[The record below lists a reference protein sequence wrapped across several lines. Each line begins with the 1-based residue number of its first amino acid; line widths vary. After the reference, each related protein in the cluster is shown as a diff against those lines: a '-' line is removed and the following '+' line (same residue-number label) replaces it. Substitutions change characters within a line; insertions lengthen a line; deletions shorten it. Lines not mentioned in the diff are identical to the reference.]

1 MSDVLTCIREFAFK
15 KNEKHIAVALSGG
28 ADSMTLL
35 VALYMLKDEL
45 GITLSAVHI
54 NHMLRGEESDRDEA
68 FVRRVC
74 KKMGVPLNVHRIDV
88 DSIAEEEK
96 ISVELAARNVRYEIF
111 DNTECDA
118 LATAHNAD
126 DNFETV
132 LFRLTRKTGI
142 SGLCGIPVRRGKYIR
157 PLLNCSREEVERFCR
172 ENGVPFVTDSTNL
185 SDDFTRNRLRH
196 SVVPIMKTLNPSLLT
211 SFAKTL
217 ELLKDDSDYID
228 SVAKNEFLKRFD
240 GEKLNVKDF
249 VTLHRAVSSRVIS
262 YYLDHFSQSGNYH
275 VNAVVKIALF
285 GGRTELKN
293 GRMIKCAD
301 GYLAFEEDK
310 SVTFCVNLL
319 KEKLDLTKEKGKIH
333 NLLLKNAIDCDK
345 IVGSLVIR
353 TRLSGDSI
361 SFSHRKVSKSLRK
374 WMNEEKIDKAIR
386 DVLPVVADDEGV
398 VWVYGGGVDSRV
410 CIDENTSEIIKVI
423 CEKTEIRKE
432 KSNE

>member
-1 MSDVLTCIREFAFK
+1 MSDVLNCIRKFAFK
-15 KNEKHIAVALSGG
+15 ENEKHIAVALSGG
-28 ADSMTLL
+28 ADSMTLFT
-35 VALYMLKDEL
+35 ALNMLKEEL
-45 GITLSAVHI
+45 GITVSAVHI

-74 KKMGVPLNVHRIDV
+74 KKMGVPLSVHRIDV
-88 DSIAEEEK
+88 DSIAREEK
-96 ISVELAARNVRYEIF
+96 ISVELAARNVRYEVF

-132 LFRLTRKTGI
+132 LFRMTRKTGV
-142 SGLCGIPVRRGKYIR
+142 SGLCGIPERRGKYIR
-157 PLLNCSREEVERFCR
+157 PLLYCSREEVERFCR

-196 SVVPIMKTLNPSLLT
+196 SVVPIMKTLNPSLLS

-217 ELLKDDSDYID
+217 ELLKNDSDYLD
-228 SVAKNEFLKRFD
+228 GEAKKEFVKRFD
-240 GEKLNVKDF
+240 GERLDVKDF
-249 VTLHRAVSSRVIS
+249 SLLHKAISSRVIS
-262 YYLDHFSQSGNYH
+262 YYLDHFGHSGNYS
-275 VNAVVKIALF
+275 VTSALKIAIS

-293 GRMIKCAD
+293 GQMIKCAD
-301 GYLAFEEDK
+301 GYLDFEK
-310 SVTFCVNLL
+310 NKTVTFSVTF
-319 KEKLDLTKEKGKIH
+319 KEEDAEILNEKGKIH

-345 IVGSLVIR
+345 IVGSLKVR

-374 WMNEEKIDKAIR
+374 WMNEEKIEPCLR
-386 DVLPVVADDEGV
+386 DILPVVADDLGA

-410 CIDENTSEIIKVI
+410 CADETTKKVI
-423 CEKTEIRKE
+423 MVVCE
-432 KSNE
+432 SNQNE